1 MKVYI
6 DTSAFLAVLDAG
18 DRNHRRAKAKW
29 TELVTTEAAL
39 FCSNYILVE
48 TFALAQRRLGM
59 EAVRALN
66 DDILLL
72 VNIDWIDEAAHRAGV
87 SALLAAS
94 RKRLSLVDCLS
105 FESMRRME
113 IKTAFAFDAHFEEHG
128 FFCIP

>member
-1 MKVYI
+1 MRVYI
-6 DTSAFLAVLDAG
+6 DTSAFLAILDAD
-18 DRNHRRAKAKW
+18 DRNHLKAKAKW
-29 TELVTTEAAL
+29 TELVAREAAL

-94 RKRLSLVDCLS
+94 RKRLSLVDCMS

-113 IKTAFAFDAHFEEHG
+113 IKTAFAFDAHFEEQG
-128 FFCIP
+128 FLCIP